1 MFGSP
6 LLRHSDG
13 EWGVSVVLDGVEF
26 VTEVTHQSGSNGD
39 VNSSGGQ
46 TPADLRGTLG
56 VASSEPVHVQGGVHC
71 QHLLSLQLSQV
82 LHGQL
87 KHIGLLQL
95 ADALSLGLQ
104 GEHHQVLQL
113 VQAVVDPGSPLPLD
127 ERLHNFSV
135 LVSLRHGLVSEGLY
149 LDSRRHG
156 SVVFAVNVRT
166 RLTDPGPRPVF
177 IPSVTLPGLARRST
191 GRQLVISRRAPR
203 PVSEQ
208 SSAWERISFE
218 QVENCCPAVRGEE
231 PLSCLILIMSGRVLS
246 RSWQVSSPPGHPACV
261 NMSRLGHDMRSL

>member
-56 VASSEPVHVQGGVHC
+56 VAGSEPVHVQGGVHC

-127 ERLHNFSV
+127 ERLDNFSV
-135 LVSLRHGLVSEGLY
+135 FLRAGHWLVQRFVLDDWRHVGLCGEVC
-149 LDSRRHG
+149 
-156 SVVFAVNVRT
+156 SVWRC
-166 RLTDPGPRPVF
+166 G
-177 IPSVTLPGLARRST
+177 
-191 GRQLVISRRAPR
+191 
-203 PVSEQ
+203 
-208 SSAWERISFE
+208 
-218 QVENCCPAVRGEE
+218 
-231 PLSCLILIMSGRVLS
+231 
-246 RSWQVSSPPGHPACV
+246 
-261 NMSRLGHDMRSL
+261 